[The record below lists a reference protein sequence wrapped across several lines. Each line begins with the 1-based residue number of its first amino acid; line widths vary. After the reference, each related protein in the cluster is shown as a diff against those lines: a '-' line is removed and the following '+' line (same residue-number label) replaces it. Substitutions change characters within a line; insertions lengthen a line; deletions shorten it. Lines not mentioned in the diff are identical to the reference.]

1 MSRIASSYLSTR
13 LSLLASRLIALENW
27 QTIIESELDELQQRF
42 DCCID
47 DISDS
52 QAVEKKLISL
62 ALQDFQ
68 VLFRPF
74 YGVEREFLNYTV
86 HWYELTNLKTLIR
99 GKFTGKTDLSIEKE
113 LIDLGQFAVLPLKRL
128 LQADDPQEMLRLLE
142 PKPYS
147 SIVRQ
152 ARSIY
157 EEEGQ
162 NLFSLDAAIDRHFF
176 TSLMQRIRF
185 LEANDQKALSDVFGA
200 LMDRIN
206 LLWLIRYRFSYNLS
220 PAKSFYLLATTG
232 RALHADKLMQLA
244 RLDTIDEVIKQLPES
259 INHLL
264 DEATDLTHIENLM
277 EHYTL
282 LAALNGLHKS
292 TSMITRVFSY
302 VLLRE
307 SEIHLLQAVIT
318 GKSLDFHP
326 DLINRAIR
334 GISSNV

>member
-1 MSRIASSYLSTR
+1 MSRIAGSYLSTR
-13 LSLLASRLIALENW
+13 LSLLANRLIKLENW
-27 QTIIESELDELQQRF
+27 QSIIESELDELQERF

-74 YGVEREFLNYTV
+74 YSVEREFLNYTV

-99 GKFTGKTDLSIEKE
+99 GKFTGKSDTSIEKE

-128 LQADDPQEMLRLLE
+128 LQTDDPQEMLRLLE
-142 PKPYS
+142 KTPYS

-162 NLFSLDAAIDRHFF
+162 NLFALDAAIDRHFF
-176 TSLMQRIRF
+176 SSLMQRIRF
-185 LEANDQKALSDVFGA
+185 LEADDQKSLTEVFGA

-232 RALHADKLMQLA
+232 KVLHADKLMQLA
-244 RLDTIDEVIKQLPES
+244 RLDTINEVIKQLPRP
-259 INHLL
+259 INKLL
-264 DEATDLTHIENLM
+264 DQASDLTQIENLM

-282 LAALNGLHKS
+282 LAALNGLNKS
-292 TSMITRVFSY
+292 ASMLTRVFSY

-307 SEIHLLQAVIT
+307 SEIHLLQAIIK
-318 GKSLDFHP
+318 GKSLGFHP

-334 GISSNV
+334 GITTYV